1 MQQLRINVRSIFPF
15 LIILIGTSLLMVW
28 GITKLSF
35 QLPFL
40 VSILLSIAVPISASL
55 IAKEI
60 TDGVL
65 LISISNNDMI
75 FKWDNK
81 PQLTLLNLP
90 KLELKNIVDYKMVS
104 NAHFSIIKIILLDGS
119 AVKIEGKS
127 TDDDKNMDV
136 KKLMRRL
143 KNIKQ
148 NNIIKSKKQKRQ
160 NDNI

>member
-15 LIILIGTSLLMVW
+15 LVILIGTSLFLVW

-35 QLPFL
+35 QMHFL
-40 VSILLSIAVPISASL
+40 VSILLSIAVLISASL

-104 NAHFSIIKIILLDGS
+104 NVHFFIIKIILVDGS
-119 AVKIEGKS
+119 VVKIEGKS

-143 KNIKQ
+143 KHIKQ
-148 NNIIKSKKQKRQ
+148 NNIINSKKLKRQ
-160 NDNI
+160 NNYI